1 MRPTRSIPM
10 IAMILSFSAPAFAQE
25 PTASPSPMA
34 TATPEMTPMPDM
46 TPTPMPEATPT
57 PAPMKAP
64 KAANGMKESGAG
76 PGTVGVGVALGQP
89 VGLTLKL
96 RAGEHESVEFVGGAG
111 LSGEKGFTL
120 AYLYESNDL
129 LGSDL
134 FLNAFFGAG
143 GIYLS
148 VPGQDDPQ
156 EYEETEHDHIGVVLP
171 IGIEL
176 RLPAVPRL
184 GLNAQILPGYAIVD
198 RPGFVGGAFV
208 GARWWF

>member
-1 MRPTRSIPM
+1 MTCPSSSSTSRICELSARPI
-10 IAMILSFSAPAFAQE
+10 
-25 PTASPSPMA
+25 ASPRVM
-34 TATPEMTPMPDM
+34 
-46 TPTPMPEATPT
+46 
-57 PAPMKAP
+57 
-64 KAANGMKESGAG
+64 
-76 PGTVGVGVALGQP
+76 
-89 VGLTLKL
+89 
-96 RAGEHESVEFVGGAG
+96 
-111 LSGEKGFTL
+111 
-120 AYLYESNDL
+120 Y
-129 LGSDL
+129 GS
-134 FLNAFFGAG
+134 
-143 GIYLS
+143 YLS